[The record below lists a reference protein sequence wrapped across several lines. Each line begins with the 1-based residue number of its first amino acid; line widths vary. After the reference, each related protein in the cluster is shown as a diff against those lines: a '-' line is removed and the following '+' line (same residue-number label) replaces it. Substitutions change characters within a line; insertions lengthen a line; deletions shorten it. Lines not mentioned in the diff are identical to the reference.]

1 MDKIKDCY
9 LKLMDEI
16 DVKSKS
22 NETSKEEEFFNIF
35 SSILEENGDTS
46 SINYSPYI
54 SKNLNNDVKSKKI
67 RVDGYSYEVDNDIT
81 HNTITLII
89 SDFNHDNELSTFNTN
104 QLEQEF
110 KLAEQFIQICSEGMH
125 FINSIDES
133 SSGFDIAYTLSS
145 TFSRL
150 NQINI
155 FLITNTKFTGRIKE
169 IKSKKLY
176 DKRITYKLMDIE
188 RYALIVNSQ
197 SSEPTE
203 INVNDYGLE
212 YIQTLKTSS
221 NDHYSS
227 YLIAL
232 SGELLFKI
240 YEDYQTRL
248 LEQNVR
254 VFLQARGGVNKGII
268 NTIKNTPEL
277 FFAYNNGITATASFV
292 ETVNNDDSKIVK
304 FNNLQIVNGGQTTAC
319 IYYAK
324 IKDKADL
331 TNVYVQMK
339 LSVINED
346 KISWFVPKI
355 SEFANTQNKV
365 NAADFFANH
374 PFFLNFQTLSENAV
388 YPKKEGALNSEKWFY
403 EKARGAYNIKTLM
416 KSPAEKKAFEKEY
429 PKNLLIKKE
438 FLAKFMMSYEL
449 MPSKV
454 ARGAQQAF
462 KQFASMIGN
471 PEKFSKNIDF
481 YNKIWFRHVIAKAI
495 IFNAL
500 EKLILKETWYE
511 GGGSRAT
518 IMPYILSW
526 LVKHLKE
533 KHNSEI
539 NYDLVWNKQE
549 ITDDLI
555 SLFKVISYD
564 IFNEMKNTLPASQKN
579 FQEWGKKDECWD
591 KIKDLNITL
600 DEELVKKI
608 LIKTDT
614 VKEIKKEAGKEQ
626 KKYNAQLDYMRI
638 CMITPELWKKI
649 AEFIIKN
656 SIKITPMENES
667 LVKRISSSRNL
678 PSQAEVPKYIF
689 PILTRVYEN
698 DFSSTDNGLDDIMST
713 QRRK

>member
-1 MDKIKDCY
+1 MSKLETCY
-9 LKLMDEI
+9 YNLMDEI
-16 DVKSKS
+16 DIKASS
-22 NETSKEEEFFNIF
+22 NETFKEEEFFKNF
-35 SSILEENGDTS
+35 SDVLVENGDLPS
-46 SINYSPYI
+46 VDYSPYI
-54 SKNLNNDVKSKKI
+54 SKNISNDNKQKNI
-67 RVDGYSYEVDNDIT
+67 RVDGYSYEIDNDLTNNIL
-81 HNTITLII
+81 TLLV
-89 SDFNHDNELSTFNTN
+89 SDFKQERDIKTFTTD
-104 QLEQEF
+104 QLEREF
-110 KLAEQFIQICSEGMH
+110 RLAERFIEICSEGMQ
-125 FINSIDES
+125 FVNGLEES
-133 SSGFDIAYTLSS
+133 STGFDIAYTLSS
-145 TFSRL
+145 NLSKIK
-150 NQINI
+150 QINI
-155 FLITNTKFTGRIKE
+155 YLITNAKFTGRANE
-169 IKSKKLY
+169 IKSKILNNK
-176 DKRITYKLMDIE
+176 KITYKLMDIE
-188 RYALIVNSQ
+188 RYCQIINSQ
-197 SSEPTE
+197 IGEPTQ
-203 INVNDYGLE
+203 INVNDYGIE
-212 YIQTLKTSS
+212 FIQSLKTSS
-221 NDHYSS
+221 NDDYSS
-227 YLIAL
+227 YLIAIPGNFL
-232 SGELLFKI
+232 YSI

-254 VFLQARGGVNKGII
+254 VFLQARGAVNKGII
-268 NTIKNTPEL
+268 NTINNTPEL
-277 FFAYNNGITATASFV
+277 FFAYNNGLTATASSV
-292 ETVNNDDSKIVK
+292 ETTSEDSSKIVGFK
-304 FNNLQIVNGGQTTAC
+304 NLQIVNGGQTTAC

-331 TNVYVQMK
+331 SNVYVQMK

-346 KISWFVPKI
+346 KISSFVPKI
-355 SEFANTQNKV
+355 SQFANTQNKV

-374 PFFLNFQTLSENAV
+374 PFFLNFQTLSENAI
-388 YPKKEGALNSEKWFY
+388 YPKKEGALNSGKWFY

-416 KSPAEKKAFEKEY
+416 KSPAQKKAFEKEY

-471 PEKFSKNIDF
+471 PDKFTKDQNH
-481 YNKIWFRHVIAKAI
+481 YNKKWFQHVIAKAI
-495 IFNAL
+495 IFNAF

-533 KHNSEI
+533 KYKSEI

-579 FQEWGKKDECWD
+579 FQEWGKKDECWE

-649 AEFIIKN
+649 GEFVIKN
-656 SIKITPMENES
+656 NIKITPKENEI
-667 LVKRISSSRNL
+667 LVKRISRSRNL
-678 PSQAEVPKYIF
+678 PSQVEVPKYLF
-689 PILTRVYEN
+689 PILKRVYEN
-698 DFSSTDNGLDDIMST
+698 DFSSTDNGLDDIMSM
-713 QRRK
+713 QKKI